1 VKGPQRLAGDL
12 AVTGYAAGWALS
24 KRVPEPVARAAFRAA
39 ADVVWRRRVQG
50 VRQLEAN
57 LARARPQAGRQ
68 ELRALSRSAMRSY
81 LRYWCEAFR
90 LPVWSPEEVV
100 GRIATVGEEP
110 LRAAHARGK
119 GVVIALPHMA
129 NWDHA
134 GAWACLTGMPLT
146 TVAERLRPEPLYE
159 RFVAYRESLGM
170 EIVALDKGANTF
182 STLADRLRQGRLVA
196 LVADRDLTATGVEVA
211 LLGEPA
217 RLPAG
222 PAALCRVTGATL
234 VAATLSFAGGMQEI
248 HFHPPIPSAPG
259 RAGLVATTQR
269 LADAFSAGI
278 RAHPSDWHMLQRV
291 FAADLAPPAVAP
303 GSTR

>member
-1 VKGPQRLAGDL
+1 MNGIAGDVVV
-12 AVTGYAAGWALS
+12 AGYSAGWAVT
-24 KRVPEPVARAAFRAA
+24 KRVPEPVAGAAFRAA
-39 ADVVWRRRVQG
+39 ADLVWRRRPG
-50 VRQLEAN
+50 SVRQLQAN
-57 LARARPQAGRQ
+57 LARARPEAGEA
-68 ELRALSRSAMRSY
+68 ELRDLCRVAMRSY

-90 LPVWSPEEVV
+90 LPVWTRDEVV
-100 GRIATVGEEP
+100 GRIRTVGEQP
-110 LRAAHARGK
+110 LRDAHARGN

-146 TVAERLRPEPLYE
+146 TVAERLRPDPLFE

-170 EIVALDKGANTF
+170 EIVALSRGASPF
-182 STLADRLRQGRLVA
+182 PTLAQRLREGRLVC
-196 LVADRDLTATGVEVA
+196 LVADRDLTATGVEVT

-222 PAALCRVTGATL
+222 PAALSRVTGAAL
-234 VAATLSFAGGMQEI
+234 VPATLSYDGVVQEI
-248 HFHPPIPSAPG
+248 HFHDPLPALAG

-278 RAHPSDWHMLQRV
+278 RAHPQDWHMLQRV
-291 FAADLAPPAVAP
+291 FSADLPGPAGPP
-303 GSTR
+303 GSPR